1 MNEPKSV
8 FLKKIISKMNLA
20 NKKDQKYVNDLL
32 YIEHGILVGG
42 ALGWAGAML
51 YFQKKNQY
59 PKEYNAMK
67 LELSEK
73 N

>member
-1 MNEPKSV
+1 VNVPKSV
-8 FLKKIISKMNLA
+8 FLKKTISKKNC
-20 NKKDQKYVNDLL
+20 NKPKDQKYVNDLL

-59 PKEYNAMK
+59 PSEYEAMK
-67 LELSEK
+67 LELEEK